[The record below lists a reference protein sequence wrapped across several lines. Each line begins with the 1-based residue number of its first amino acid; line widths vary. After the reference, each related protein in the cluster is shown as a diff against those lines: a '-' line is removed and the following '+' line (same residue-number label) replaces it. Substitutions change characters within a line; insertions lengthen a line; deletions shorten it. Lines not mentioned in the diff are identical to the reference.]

1 MKESGSGNRVGS
13 RQIVHAA
20 RLTLVYLSAEV
31 SNVGLTPPGMEW
43 PPKVVPSGGHRRVEI
58 GPGTGGYNLKVS
70 RMTAFKR
77 GNFSNSAD

>member
-31 SNVGLTPPGMEW
+31 NKSDLRRQEWNGLPRWCLQGDTDEW
-43 PPKVVPSGGHRRVEI
+43 RSGLEQEDITSKFRE
-58 GPGTGGYNLKVS
+58 
-70 RMTAFKR
+70 
-77 GNFSNSAD
+77 